1 MDNDT
6 QPTRRSGSAPPGPI
20 EVAGGRLVR
29 IVLALVILELTA
41 ATAEIHLRLGGP
53 LFTLNGLGYVALAVA
68 YAIAAFVPLSFVRRV
83 AWIPRLGLGA
93 YALVTIGAYLAMG
106 PYFALGWVA
115 KGIESAIVGLLLAEM
130 LIVYG
135 SPRDVGRAISARVPF
150 GGHRPMRGSR

>member
-1 MDNDT
+1 MDQNARPA
-6 QPTRRSGSAPPGPI
+6 QRPGAASPGPI

-29 IVLALVILELTA
+29 IVLALVIIELTA
-41 ATAEIHLRLGGP
+41 ATADIHFQLGGP
-53 LFTLNGLGYVALAVA
+53 LFTLNGVGYVALAVA
-68 YAIAAFVPLSFVRRV
+68 YAIGAFVPAAIVQRV
-83 AWIPRLGLGA
+83 AWIPRLGLAG

-135 SPRDVGRAISARVPF
+135 SPRDVWRAIAARGPF
-150 GGHRPMRGSR
+150 AGHRPLRGSR